1 MLKCRILKTTNKK
14 VFKQLN
20 IGINKIYSLKDIDYL
35 LNLLTEEIV
44 VKSNKKGT
52 DNSIFIKIEL
62 IDSETKNTR
71 WYTEKYKIDEY
82 SQFINSNDLDSSLSI
97 ENSLLRKI
105 VERDLN
111 QDPEVNEKDKEEIF
125 YEFENSYNGDLD
137 GSETSHNTK
146 ERESKTKKFIG
157 KIAFK
162 PSKFNKNNDKRIHV
176 SETTPSIE
184 NNNELNKTIER
195 LANQPFTDA
204 NSFEVEQENINSPD
218 VSQDNDIEDVNNTP
232 TFEDYDDLKNDFD
245 EDVIAETGEKD
256 KNITLKENKSKSK
269 DNKFTNNHLPI
280 ILPTLD
286 KKEIVQKNSDNPLNQ
301 LKYEFLF
308 TRNLEREQIKE
319 TLHQELIDKINNKY
333 NIFQNNLERK
343 IIELK
348 TESEYTNEEIENIEQ
363 EKREELNKQL
373 EEFITN
379 EKEKINSKLKNYRE
393 ELEQLFKTKE
403 NDLNNDLENSIQDLV
418 TKHEKIVEEYLIE
431 KLNTQDQLIQL
442 DIEEFKE
449 NFNIETKDFL
459 NKYLND
465 LQEDMNNK
473 LAQFDKVSFTK
484 LNQKISD
491 YKQEILTKE
500 LRYNQKVKLEN
511 EKLKLE
517 LSIKDAK
524 KVENELEKQKEVTK
538 LEEINLNKEIER
550 KRILELEVEKDKQV
564 YQDKL
569 LKETQ
574 RKNDLKQKEIE
585 LNKQKLDEHNRITQV
600 DKSTDEEKKERKNR
614 IIFATLL
621 GVIILILFSFLAFK
635 LNGYYLDQKSKV
647 NQETQVIKSSLT
659 ELIDKREY
667 EKALKEYPYSLN
679 EIEKKAFKSNDINGL
694 DRIIN
699 KSDDKKAIFYKA
711 LLEKNS
717 KKIVKL
723 YPEVKKEVTFD
734 DDDYETIA
742 LSMIDEGKIQ
752 DAETINK
759 EIKSTKLT
767 EKIKDYKLL
776 QSMKSAT
783 TNQNKE

>member
-44 VKSNKKGT
+44 VKSNKKET

-82 SQFINSNDLDSSLSI
+82 SQFINSNDLNSSLSI

-111 QDPEVNEKDKEEIF
+111 QDPEVNDKDKEEIF
-125 YEFENSYNGDLD
+125 NEFENSYYGDLD
-137 GSETSHNTK
+137 GGETSHNTK
-146 ERESKTKKFIG
+146 DRESKTKKFIE

-162 PSKFNKNNDKRIHV
+162 SSKFNKNNDKRIDV
-176 SETTPSIE
+176 SETTPSTE
-184 NNNELNKTIER
+184 NNNELNKTIDR
-195 LANQPFTDA
+195 LANQPFTNS
-204 NSFEVEQENINSPD
+204 NSFEFEQENINFPD
-218 VSQDNDIEDVNNTP
+218 VTQDNDIEDVNKTP
-232 TFEDYDDLKNDFD
+232 TFEDYDDLKNDFHK
-245 EDVIAETGEKD
+245 DVTAEIDEKD
-256 KNITLKENKSKSK
+256 KNINLKEGISNSK
-269 DNKFTNNHLPI
+269 DNKSINNHFPI

-286 KKEIVQKNSDNPLNQ
+286 KREIVQKNSDNPLNQ

-319 TLHQELIDKINNKY
+319 TLHQELVDKINNKY
-333 NIFQNNLERK
+333 KIFQNNLERK

-363 EKREELNKQL
+363 VKREELNKKL

-379 EKEKINSKLKNYRE
+379 ERVKINSKLKNYRE
-393 ELEQLFKTKE
+393 ELEQQFKTKE
-403 NDLNNDLENSIQDLV
+403 NDLNIELENNIQDLV

-473 LAQFDKVSFTK
+473 LAQFDKVSFAR

-585 LNKQKLDEHNRITQV
+585 LNKQKLEEHNRITQV
-600 DKSTDEEKKERKNR
+600 DKLTDEEKKDRKNR
-614 IIFATLL
+614 IIFSTLL
-621 GVIILILFSFLAFK
+621 SVIILILCSFLAFK
-635 LNGYYLDQKSKV
+635 LNDYYLDQKSKV
-647 NQETQVIKSSLT
+647 NQQAQVIKSSLT

-679 EIEKKAFKSNDINGL
+679 EIEKKAFKSKDINGL
-694 DRIIN
+694 DKIIN
-699 KSDDKKAIFYKA
+699 KSDDKKAILYKA

-717 KKIVKL
+717 KKIVKM
-723 YPEVKKEVTFD
+723 YPEVKKEITLD

-776 QSMKSAT
+776 QSMKST
-783 TNQNKE
+783 DNKSN